1 FGALFGF
8 NLNLNILLLELHI
21 LRQVSQHGSCADR
34 NIWQEFQTTP
44 SILQDVSQQLLELF
58 CKYKRT
64 R

>member
-58 CKYKRT
+58 
-64 R
+64 